1 MHVDELA
8 DRPVLA
14 IDFGGTQI
22 RAALITPDL
31 AVHARRAI
39 PTRDEA
45 GVETVVARICD
56 LAAEVRADAHQA
68 GLPPPAGVGISAPGP
83 LDPWR
88 GIVVAPPNLAGWR
101 DVPIASSV
109 SDALDLPAFLERDT
123 NVAVGAE
130 WRDGAARGSG
140 TAVYITV
147 STGVGGAAIVDG
159 RPLIG
164 PDGMAGEMGHLT
176 VDLDGP
182 ACGCGGAGHVEAIA
196 SGTALAREAAA
207 LLEAGA
213 SPRLT
218 DLAAAGDAV
227 DAALLARAADEGD
240 AAATA
245 VLARAWT
252 AIGALCASLVNM
264 LNPDV
269 IVIGGGIAQHHPQLL
284 EVAREQ
290 IRRRAFGVPG
300 SRVRVL
306 PAALGDDVSLI
317 GLLPIVN
324 ERIGDPAFA
333 AGSHRPQVA
342 ASTAQGASRP

>member
-1 MHVDELA
+1 VDELA

-31 AVHARRAI
+31 AVHARRAV
-39 PTRDEA
+39 PTRDED
-45 GVETVVARICD
+45 GVEAVVARICD
-56 LAAEVRADAHQA
+56 LAAEVRADARDA
-68 GLPPPAGVGISAPGP
+68 GLPAPAGIGISAPGP

-88 GIVVAPPNLAGWR
+88 GLVVAPPNLAGWR
-101 DVPIASSV
+101 DVPVAPRMSE
-109 SDALDLPAFLERDT
+109 ALDLPAFLERDT
-123 NVAVGAE
+123 NVAVRAE
-130 WRDGAARGSG
+130 WRDGAARGAA

-147 STGVGGAAIVDG
+147 STGIGGAAVVDG

-182 ACGCGGAGHVEAIA
+182 VCGCGGAGHVEAIA

-207 LLEAGA
+207 LLDAGG

-218 DLAAAGDAV
+218 ALAAGGEAIDAE
-227 DAALLARAADEGD
+227 LLARAADDGD

-245 VLARAWT
+245 VLSRAWT
-252 AIGALCASLVNM
+252 AIGAMCASLVNV

-269 IVIGGGIAQHHPQLL
+269 IVIGGGIARHRPQLL

-290 IRRRAFGVPG
+290 IRQRSFEVPA
-300 SRVRVL
+300 SRVRVV

-333 AGSHRPQVA
+333 GGAHLPQVA
-342 ASTAQGASRP
+342 ASAAQGASRP